1 MTTYPSPTHEPPNLQ
16 DRISKTAPQ
25 SPSRQNLQTQNA
37 IIRCQV
43 RTFFAPSPRPPP
55 LCIRH
60 DSSHATR
67 EQPTRRQ
74 GQNLWPRQNRALSPD
89 ARPLPPLN
97 PQAASMRS
105 THILTES
112 QHAAPHAAQI
122 IMLKTAILLAL
133 AFAAPS
139 FAARNLADCSDD
151 GAMGMDMDF
160 GDCPNPPEGTTVVS
174 SMTTDGVTTC
184 STCPTG
190 ETASTTF
197 PELSCTCSGG
207 ASCGTYTP

>member
-37 IIRCQV
+37 IIRCQI

-74 GQNLWPRQNRALSPD
+74 GHKSAQFRLSPD
-89 ARPLPPLN
+89 ARPLPPSTN
-97 PQAASMRS
+97 PLAASLHS
-105 THILTES
+105 AHILTES

-122 IMLKTAILLAL
+122 MMKTTILLAL

-139 FAARNLADCSDD
+139 FAARDLAEDVAIPDIS
-151 GAMGMDMDF
+151 MI
-160 GDCPNPPEGTTVVS
+160 CPNPPEGTTAQT
-174 SMTTDGVTTC
+174 SMELNGVKTC
-184 STCPTG
+184 LACPTG
-190 ETASTTF
+190 ERGYTVFDGEVT
-197 PELSCTCSGG
+197 CTCSGG
-207 ASCGTYTP
+207 DPCINYTP

>member
-1 MTTYPSPTHEPPNLQ
+1 
-16 DRISKTAPQ
+16 
-25 SPSRQNLQTQNA
+25 
-37 IIRCQV
+37 
-43 RTFFAPSPRPPP
+43 
-55 LCIRH
+55 
-60 DSSHATR
+60 
-67 EQPTRRQ
+67 
-74 GQNLWPRQNRALSPD
+74 
-89 ARPLPPLN
+89 
-97 PQAASMRS
+97 MRS

-139 FAARNLADCSDD
+139 FAARNLADCSED
-151 GAMGMDMDF
+151 GAMGMDI
-160 GDCPNPPEGTTVVS
+160 GDISVGDTACPNPPEGTTVVG

-190 ETASTTF
+190 ETGSTTF
-197 PELSCTCSGG
+197 AEVISCTCSGG